1 MFTEYKSIHLHGLFQ
16 VLELYKL
23 IIIIH
28 IVSRPLCDVF
38 D

>member
-16 VLELYKL
+16 VLELYKS

-28 IVSRPLCDVF
+28 
-38 D
+38 